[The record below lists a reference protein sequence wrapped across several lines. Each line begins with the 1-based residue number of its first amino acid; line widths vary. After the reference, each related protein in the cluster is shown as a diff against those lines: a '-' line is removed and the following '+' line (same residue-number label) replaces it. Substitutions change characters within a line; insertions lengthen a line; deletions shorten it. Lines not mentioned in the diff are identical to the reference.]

1 MTYIRKTT
9 DLFVSQDLR
18 RVLEEINSTSEVARL
33 LLKGRHPK
41 EDLIEE
47 HPNYI
52 SLSVTNPE
60 MISYLTPERL
70 QLVDVD
76 EIWTSKRR
84 FIAKPGAFVNKIF
97 KNISSKEIEIFS
109 NLYKSVQNPDSLNF
123 RIVSG
128 EEIIDWYN
136 EKNYSSGTS
145 SLNSSCMRYSFCK
158 NFFEIYVENPDV
170 VKLLI
175 LTNNNNKLLGRALLW
190 NTQVKVMDRIY
201 TVKDE
206 KYAFQF
212 KKWASDNGY
221 IWKKEQ
227 KWNNTLY
234 FTDDIQTSLL
244 NLSVKLE
251 NFSCEDYPYLDT
263 FKFFDTKEGILY
275 NWKPDNAN
283 IRILNAANGRC
294 LSNDSLELD
303 YYSKLYHNKEEMSYL
318 DYLNAWV
325 SSSDTRY
332 SLKYNCYIHLL
343 DAKWSANDKSYI
355 FGDEM
360 LNQKYQPELN
370 TQIVF
375 QPVLNRMVV

>member
-1 MTYIRKTT
+1 
-9 DLFVSQDLR
+9 
-18 RVLEEINSTSEVARL
+18 
-33 LLKGRHPK
+33 
-41 EDLIEE
+41 
-47 HPNYI
+47 
-52 SLSVTNPE
+52 

-109 NLYKSVQNPDSLNF
+109 NLYKSAQNPDSLNF

-212 KKWASDNGY
+212 KKWATDNGY

-263 FKFFDTKEGILY
+263 FKFLDTKEGILY

-303 YYSKLYHNKEEMSYL
+303 YYSKLYHNKEEMNYL